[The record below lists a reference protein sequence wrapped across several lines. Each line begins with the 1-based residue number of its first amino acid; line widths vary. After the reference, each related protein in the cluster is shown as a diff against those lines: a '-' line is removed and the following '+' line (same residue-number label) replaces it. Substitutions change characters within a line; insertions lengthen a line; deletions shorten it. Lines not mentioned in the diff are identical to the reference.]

1 MTTEKFTRK
10 NGKHIRVPVLPDE
23 EAAIKNN
30 ANQAGLSTAAF
41 LRKVGMGYEVE
52 SLVDVDQVR
61 ELSRV
66 NGDLGRL
73 GGLLKLWLTD
83 DVRTRGFSPVVINKL
98 LEKIE
103 STQNELRTIMDTIL
117 SK

>member
-1 MTTEKFTRK
+1 MATEKPTRK

-23 EAAIKNN
+23 ETAIKQN
-30 ANQAGLSTAAF
+30 AETAGLSTAAF

-52 SLVDVDQVR
+52 SLVDVEQVR

-73 GGLLKLWLTD
+73 GGLLKLWLTN
-83 DVRTRGFSPVVINKL
+83 DVRTRDFSPVVINKL

-103 STQNELRTIMDTIL
+103 ATQDELRSIMDQIL

>member
-1 MTTEKFTRK
+1 MTTEKTTRK
-10 NGKHIRVPVLPDE
+10 NGKHIRVPVLPEE
-23 EAAIKNN
+23 EAAIKQN
-30 ANQAGLSTAAF
+30 AEYAGLSTAAF

-52 SLVDVDQVR
+52 SLVDVEQVK

-83 DVRTRGFSPVVINKL
+83 DVRTRAFTPAVINTL
-98 LEKIE
+98 LVKIE
-103 STQNELRTIMDTIL
+103 ATQNELRSIMDRIL